1 MKDNIIVIKSFDF
14 AVQVVE
20 TYKALVN
27 DTKNLFYQ
35 NLLKASTSIGANVS
49 EAVNAPSKVDF
60 KYNLQ

>member
-35 NLLKASTSIGANVS
+35 NG
-49 EAVNAPSKVDF
+49 F
-60 KYNLQ
+60 